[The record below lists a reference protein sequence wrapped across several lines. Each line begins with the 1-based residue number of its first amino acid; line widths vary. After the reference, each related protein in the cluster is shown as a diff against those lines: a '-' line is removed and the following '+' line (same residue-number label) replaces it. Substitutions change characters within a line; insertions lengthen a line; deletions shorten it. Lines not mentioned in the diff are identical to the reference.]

1 MTESSPFCC
10 IELSG
15 DHALK
20 TLHGQSTQ
28 DLLSQASDQAPLTAF
43 LNPKGRML
51 ATARVFQDREKV
63 YLITAADTA
72 DLLIEKLKPM
82 CMLARVTIERSA
94 LSAVLTGPATTALP
108 PGSIETHDTFWHIG
122 EHGHTEWVV
131 GHRTPSHQVS
141 ADIARLNAGFAMIH
155 HAASD
160 LLIPQ
165 QAHYQMLGGVSFT
178 KGCYTGQEIVAR
190 LEHLGQTKKY
200 LKIAPIETPI
210 AIGEIL
216 AIEGHSL
223 PVVDVGFEKD
233 QGVALVLSPVELTS
247 EQLLDPPFEIV
258 RQVAGH
264 RPGKG

>member
-1 MTESSPFCC
+1 MTDSSPFCC
-10 IELSG
+10 VQLSG
-15 DHALK
+15 ERALK

-28 DLLSQASDQAPLTAF
+28 DLLSLTSDQAPLTAF

-51 ATARVFQDREKV
+51 ATARVFQDRETV

-82 CMLARVTIERSA
+82 CLLARVTIERSA
-94 LSAVLTGPATTALP
+94 LVAVLTGPSNTALL
-108 PGSIETHDTFWHIG
+108 PGSIERDKDHWRIG

-131 GHRTPSHQVS
+131 GHQTPSHQVS

-200 LKIAPIETPI
+200 LKIAPIERPI
-210 AIGEIL
+210 VVGEAL
-216 AIEGHSL
+216 DIEGQSL
-223 PVVDVGFEKD
+223 PVMDVGFEKD
-233 QGVALVLSPVELTS
+233 HGVALVLSPVEFTS
-247 EQLLDPPFEIV
+247 EKLLDPPFEII

-264 RPGKG
+264 RPGKR